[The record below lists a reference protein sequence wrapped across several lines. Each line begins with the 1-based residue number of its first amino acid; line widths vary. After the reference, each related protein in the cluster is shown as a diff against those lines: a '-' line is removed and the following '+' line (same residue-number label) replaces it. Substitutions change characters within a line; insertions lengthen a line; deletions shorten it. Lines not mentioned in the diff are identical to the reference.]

1 MSTNHEY
8 TPTTQ
13 YLQNA
18 YVDTRY
24 NLAAEQGEFP
34 PPIMERYAEFDRW
47 LAEHDATVEAAAEQ
61 RGAIKALRDA
71 ADEFAPEWPDKPDLS
86 ATRGVSQ
93 TRKWLRNRA
102 DQMEGDE

>member
-61 RGAIKALRDA
+61 RGAERGW
-71 ADEFAPEWPDKPDLS
+71 DEAMTAQIQRLISGDPDVERFQMP
-86 ATRGVSQ
+86 A
-93 TRKWLRNRA
+93 NPYRA
-102 DQMEGDE
+102 NQEVDE